1 VITKYSKYSIEAGV
15 DEAGRGC
22 LAGPVF
28 AAAVILPDNF
38 SHPLIKDSKKLT
50 AKEREEARKIIE
62 ANAVSYSVAFVSNE
76 KIDEVNILQ
85 ATMIAMHRALV
96 HLNIQP
102 EFVVIDGNYFIR
114 YNELPYQTI
123 TKADNTYYHVAAA
136 SILAKTYRDEYMTI
150 LHNDYPMYQWAKNKG
165 YPTKVH
171 RQAIVDFGI
180 SPYHRKSFKL
190 L

>member
-1 VITKYSKYSIEAGV
+1 MKKPAKSSK
-15 DEAGRGC
+15 
-22 LAGPVF
+22 LM
-28 AAAVILPDNF
+28 L
-38 SHPLIKDSKKLT
+38 
-50 AKEREEARKIIE
+50 
-62 ANAVSYSVAFVSNE
+62 SVTLAFVSNE

-85 ATMIAMHRALV
+85 ATMIAMHRALA

-102 EFVVIDGNYFIR
+102 EFVVVDGNYFIR
-114 YNELPYQTI
+114 YNDLPYQTI

-136 SILAKTYRDEYMTI
+136 SILAKTYRDEYMVM
-150 LHNDYPMYQWAKNKG
+150 LHNDYPMYQWSKNKG